1 MVKELRQRLEAS
13 RAAERALQQVAA
25 QAEERA
31 RGASADAKGK
41 ERLALELR
49 ARLEVG
55 EASRSQVQ
63 EAAEQ
68 RTAEAVAEP
77 MRRALE
83 RKEVALRSLRGR
95 LERGEQQHASELAEA
110 HQSTARCRKQLEA
123 AAQRAQLELTRR
135 GGTQEEVH
143 ARTPDPPPA
152 LAQRPNRAPTVPQ
165 SRPERTPNAAQNGRG
180 VRRPPPQVKLVVL
193 RVANALEAGAAHPA
207 EERQLAALSQQL
219 LQLSP
224 AELGLAP
231 RADIGAPHLEAGGP
245 SAAGGTGGTAA
256 AALPQRAILSADL
269 QLLETALSEPVDVHG
284 AVTVLLRLVQRRL
297 DAADQIATQRDR
309 SADVEPLL
317 QMSAALH
324 ESVRGIREQVQ
335 FEQQKTAAA
344 LAERELQLL
353 TSLHEGAT
361 TPAG

>member
-1 MVKELRQRLEAS
+1 MHRAAASVEHGLAPSIRPWQRSKETLVKELRQRLEAS
-13 RAAERALQQVAA
+13 RTAERVLQQAAA

-83 RKEVALRSLRGR
+83 RKEAALRSLRAR
-95 LERGEQQHASELAEA
+95 LERGEQQLAEREQRHACELAEV
-110 HQSTARCRKQLEA
+110 QQRDARGRKQLEA
-123 AAQRAQLELTRR
+123 AAQRAQADLTR
-135 GGTQEEVH
+135 GCGAQEE
-143 ARTPDPPPA
+143 
-152 LAQRPNRAPTVPQ
+152 
-165 SRPERTPNAAQNGRG
+165 
-180 VRRPPPQVKLVVL
+180 VKLVVR

-231 RADIGAPHLEAGGP
+231 RAEIGAPQEAAG
-245 SAAGGTGGTAA
+245 SAAAGGRGGTAA
-256 AALPQRAILSADL
+256 AAPPRRALLSAEL

-297 DAADQIATQRDR
+297 DAATA
-309 SADVEPLL
+309 ADVDLQLL
-317 QMSAALH
+317 TNSSYALQ

-335 FEQQKTAAA
+335 VEQAQTATA

-353 TSLHEGAT
+353 TSLQGAT
-361 TPAG
+361 SAG

>member
-1 MVKELRQRLEAS
+1 LVKELRQRLEAS
-13 RAAERALQQVAA
+13 RAAERTLQQAAA

-68 RTAEAVAEP
+68 RTAEAMAEP
-77 MRRALE
+77 LRRALE
-83 RKEVALRSLRGR
+83 RKEVALRSLRAR
-95 LERGEQQHASELAEA
+95 LKHAEGQLAEREQQHASELAEA
-110 HQSTARCRKQLEA
+110 HQSNARCRKQLEA
-123 AAQRAQLELTRR
+123 AAQRAQLELTQR
-135 GGTQEEVH
+135 GGAEEVH
-143 ARTPDPPPA
+143 ARTPPTSPA
-152 LAQRPNRAPTVPQ
+152 L
-165 SRPERTPNAAQNGRG
+165 SRNCAPNAPPKRASN
-180 VRRPPPQVKLVVL
+180 VRRARPPPQVKVVVR
-193 RVANALEAGAAHPA
+193 RVARSLEAGAAHPA

-231 RADIGAPHLEAGGP
+231 RADIGAPHPEAGGP
-245 SAAGGTGGTAA
+245 SAAGGTGDTAA
-256 AALPQRAILSADL
+256 AAPPQREILSADL

-297 DAADQIATQRDR
+297 DAADEVATQRDR

-324 ESVRGIREQVQ
+324 ESVRGIREQLHL
-335 FEQQKTAAA
+335 EQQQSASA

-353 TSLHEGAT
+353 TSLHT
-361 TPAG
+361 SSSTST

>member
-1 MVKELRQRLEAS
+1 MHPLPFCPWQRSKETLVKELRQRLEAS
-13 RAAERALQQVAA
+13 RAAERALQQAAA

-77 MRRALE
+77 MRRSLE
-83 RKEVALRSLRGR
+83 RKEVALRSLRAR
-95 LERGEQQHASELAEA
+95 LEKGEQQLAEREQQHASELAEA
-110 HQSTARCRKQLEA
+110 HQSTARGRKQLEA
-123 AAQRAQLELTRR
+123 AAQRAQLEHTR
-135 GGTQEEVH
+135 GGGAQEE
-143 ARTPDPPPA
+143 
-152 LAQRPNRAPTVPQ
+152 
-165 SRPERTPNAAQNGRG
+165 
-180 VRRPPPQVKLVVL
+180 VKLVVR

-231 RADIGAPHLEAGGP
+231 RADIGAPHLEAGG
-245 SAAGGTGGTAA
+245 TGGTAA
-256 AALPQRAILSADL
+256 AAPPQRAILSADL

-297 DAADQIATQRDR
+297 DAADEIATQRDR

-335 FEQQKTAAA
+335 FEQQKTATV

-353 TSLHEGAT
+353 TSLNEEAT